1 MSRQKALT
9 RNQFLVLD
17 ILKEEEK
24 PLSAY
29 DILDRLRDEGLRAPL
44 QIYRA
49 LNALIGRGHAHRL
62 ESLSAF
68 VACAGEECH
77 RTGLAA
83 FAICKTCEEVT
94 EFSDFVLRQRLEGW
108 AEREGF
114 RATNSVVEIHGTC
127 ATCAL
132 KN

>member
-1 MSRQKALT
+1 MSRQKTLT

-17 ILKEEEK
+17 VLKEEEK

-29 DILDRLRDEGLRAPL
+29 DILDRLRDEGLKAPL

-49 LNALIGRGHAHRL
+49 LAALIGRGHAHRL
-62 ESLSAF
+62 ESLNAY
-68 VACAGEECH
+68 VACAGEQCQ
-77 RTGLAA
+77 RNGLAA
-83 FAICKTCEEVT
+83 FAICKACGGVT

-114 RATNSVVEIHGTC
+114 RAVSPVVELHGTC
-127 ATCAL
+127 AACVL
-132 KN
+132 ES